1 MIELISS
8 AALIISSMYGPVHAQ
23 ESTSTASTT
32 SSSTSIVS
40 QTIDQQGI
48 NDPKA
53 IMAYVKNYYADEPLL
68 IEIARCE
75 SGFRQY
81 DKDGNL
87 VHGNVNKADIGVMQ
101 INETYHLERAKKLG
115 YDITTV
121 EGNVA
126 YGRYLYENEG
136 AAPWSASQKCW
147 NNTLNTQVAVR

>member
-8 AALIISSMYGPVHAQ
+8 AALIISSMYGPVQAQ
-23 ESTSTASTT
+23 SGTEIASTT
-32 SSSTSIVS
+32 STTTPAVTRSIDK
-40 QTIDQQGI
+40 QGTMDQ
-48 NDPKA
+48 KA
-53 IMAYVKNYYADEPLL
+53 ITAYVKNYYADEPIL
-68 IEIARCE
+68 IDIARCE

-87 VHGNVNKADIGVMQ
+87 IRGNVNKADIGVMQ
-101 INETYHLERAKKLG
+101 INETYHLEKAKKLG
-115 YDITTV
+115 FDIQTV

-147 NNTLNTQVAVR
+147 SNASDMVVAVK